1 MEREFF
7 YRSQL
12 ERPILCSC
20 YYDENLEPGI
30 RFGPIIRDTYVIECN
45 IAGYG
50 SAIINGREFPVRP
63 GDCYILLPGDIV
75 THTASFEN
83 PRCGVTC
90 VMDGLEVGKA
100 IAQAGITSEQPYA
113 PAELFNEL
121 TAIVKEMVKLRNHT
135 DPGADLRRIGLIYSF
150 LGCLLRNSGPRVSSD
165 WLSRIIGYVEANYY
179 LPITVADLAEEAC
192 LERSY
197 FSVRF
202 KAETGQSPHAYLTA
216 LRIRKACT
224 LMIQTRSSIAKTAL
238 LVGLDPR
245 NFSRLFKKEMGMTPK
260 EYLRTKLSSEKP

>member
-1 MEREFF
+1 MEYDFLAGPH
-7 YRSQL
+7 L
-12 ERPILCSC
+12 ERPILYPC

-30 RFGPIIRDTYVIECN
+30 RFGPIVRDVYIIECN

-50 SAIINGREFPVRP
+50 SVIINDREFPVRP

-83 PRCGVTC
+83 PRYGITC

-113 PAELFNEL
+113 PAELFNDL
-121 TAIVKEMVKLRNHT
+121 TAIAKEMVKLRSHT

-150 LGCLLRNSGPRVSSD
+150 LGCLLRKSVPRVSSD
-165 WLSRIIGYVEANYY
+165 WLSRIIGHMEANYY

-202 KAETGQSPHAYLTA
+202 KAETGHSPHAYLTS

-224 LMIQTRSSIAKTAL
+224 LMTQTRSSISNTAL

-260 EYLRTKLSSEKP
+260 EYLRTKPFPEKP